1 MLKKVMALVAILVL
15 VLATAQLALAQ
26 QYPAQPVQQPV
37 QETPQQRDTSGTQPI
52 GAGQTTPADTPAGQ
66 SPGQDQPATP
76 GSQSSPSPA
85 AGLMFLNQNG
95 QLLIDCPAVSN
106 ALAQPGLLTQTEQVE
121 LQELSQLCAD
131 GGFVPANSGGGNQ
144 PSPNGTDATQQPQQ
158 SQGTLTPSDGGGN
171 NGLGPNDTSSNPPP
185 QRSVAAQ

>member
-1 MLKKVMALVAILVL
+1 MLKKVMALVAIVVL

-37 QETPQQRDTSGTQPI
+37 QETPQQRDTSGTQPTG

-66 SPGQDQPATP
+66 SPAVQDRPATGP
-76 GSQSSPSPA
+76 QSSPSPA

-121 LQELSQLCAD
+121 LQ
-131 GGFVPANSGGGNQ
+131 
-144 PSPNGTDATQQPQQ
+144 
-158 SQGTLTPSDGGGN
+158 
-171 NGLGPNDTSSNPPP
+171 
-185 QRSVAAQ
+185 

>member
-26 QYPAQPVQQPV
+26 QYPTPPV
-37 QETPQQRDTSGTQPI
+37 QETPQQRDTSGTQPT
-52 GAGQTTPADTPAGQ
+52 GAGQTTPADTAAGQ
-66 SPGQDQPATP
+66 SPGQDQPAT

-85 AGLMFLNQNG
+85 AGLMSLNQNG
-95 QLLIDCPAVSN
+95 QLVIDCPAVSN
-106 ALAQPGLLTQTEQVE
+106 ALAQPGLTQTEQVE
-121 LQELSQLCAD
+121 LQELSLLCAD

-158 SQGTLTPSDGGGN
+158 SQDTSTPSDGGGN
-171 NGLGPNDTSSNPPP
+171 NGLGPNDTSSNPP

>member
-26 QYPAQPVQQPV
+26 QYPTPPV
-37 QETPQQRDTSGTQPI
+37 QETPQQRDTSGTQPT
-52 GAGQTTPADTPAGQ
+52 GAGQTTPADTAAGQ

-106 ALAQPGLLTQTEQVE
+106 ALAQPGLTQTEQVE

-158 SQGTLTPSDGGGN
+158 SQDTSTPPDGGGN
-171 NGLGPNDTSSNPPP
+171 NGLGPNDTSSNPP